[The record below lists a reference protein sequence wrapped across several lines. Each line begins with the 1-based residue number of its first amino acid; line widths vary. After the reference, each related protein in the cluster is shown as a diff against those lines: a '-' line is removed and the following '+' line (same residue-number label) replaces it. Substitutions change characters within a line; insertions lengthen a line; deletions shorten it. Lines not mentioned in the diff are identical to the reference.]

1 MKCHPGPSQQ
11 VCKMEPQPD
20 PGCIEVPQLP
30 DKKCL
35 DGVEDICR
43 VGLVRNFEN
52 KIMLQNRF
60 YEISQDM
67 ADELCRVEPVDI
79 CETEVT
85 KQYVYSKLLLSQLF
99 R

>member
-1 MKCHPGPSQQ
+1 
-11 VCKMEPQPD
+11 MEPQPD

-43 VGLVRNFEN
+43 VGLVRNLP
-52 KIMLQNRF
+52 IYGF
-60 YEISQDM
+60 YKISQDM

-85 KQYVYSKLLLSQLF
+85 
-99 R
+99 

>member
-1 MKCHPGPSQQ
+1 
-11 VCKMEPQPD
+11 MEPQPD

-30 DKKCL
+30 DQKCL

-43 VGLVRNFEN
+43 VGLVRNLPIN
-52 KIMLQNRF
+52 GF
-60 YEISQDM
+60 YKISQDM

-85 KQYVYSKLLLSQLF
+85 KQYLYLKLLLSQLF

>member
-30 DKKCL
+30 DRKCL

-43 VGLVRNFEN
+43 VGLVRN
-52 KIMLQNRF
+52 LQISGF

-85 KQYVYSKLLLSQLF
+85 
-99 R
+99 

>member
-1 MKCHPGPSQQ
+1 MKCHPGPPQQ

-30 DKKCL
+30 DQKCL

-43 VGLVRNFEN
+43 VGLVRNLR
-52 KIMLQNRF
+52 ISGF

-85 KQYVYSKLLLSQLF
+85 KQYLYLKLLLSQLF